1 MATHHDDDTA
11 TATPPSAA
19 TRTSTHATTT
29 DPITQRVRDF
39 VTKPARTA
47 IQEYLRINAAASY
60 LKAVAEDGGRQPSP
74 TQPSPTKPSPT
85 QPTPH
90 STGGGRRAAASIVGC
105 LLETK
110 FSPNER
116 MKAQQGVVLSYL
128 ELHHPQYAV
137 KVKNAF
143 AGKTKA
149 PFIQLVKSIVE
160 DVEDVEDGDDEL
172 FDKLMHACNDGD

>member
-1 MATHHDDDTA
+1 MATHHHDDDTA

-19 TRTSTHATTT
+19 SRTSTHATTT

-39 VTKPARTA
+39 VAKPARTA
-47 IQEYLRINAAASY
+47 IQEYLRINAAAAY
-60 LKAVAEDGGRQPSP
+60 LKAVTEGEGRRPSPTQPSP
-74 TQPSPTKPSPT
+74 TQPSPTQPSPH
-85 QPTPH
+85 P
-90 STGGGRRAAASIVGC
+90 GRKAAASIVGC

-110 FSPNER
+110 FSPNDR
-116 MKAQQGVVLSYL
+116 TKAGQAVVLRYL
-128 ELHHPQYAV
+128 ELHYPQYAD

-160 DVEDVEDGDDEL
+160 DVEDWDDEV